1 MERPLTPSRRGAFT
15 LLELLVAMAVVAI
28 FVVIA
33 VELATAT
40 LKRTE
45 GVNSKLRA
53 NMQARVVM
61 DWLARDLQ
69 TALVRKDGGEWLRM
83 EPTNLAVGSLSL
95 PMSRLML
102 FSQAGELHLSTSTSG
117 TTTTTNTNSGPAA
130 VSYETD
136 YCDPITLQDN
146 RWNTTALFRVTVDPQ
161 ATFSNLF
168 AAQTPYNLADD
179 FWDSLP
185 TGVGQREAQHLLI
198 QNIAAFQVSFEFTTN
213 GPTTIKSDPDW
224 IFSAGVDGNVRAGGT
239 DYPGATVLSAEVTL
253 WLLEPEGA
261 RALRRASEGAS
272 MTTDEFLAKYA
283 HPFVRKI
290 PLQTQ

>member
-15 LLELLVAMAVVAI
+15 LLELLVAMAVVSI

-33 VELATAT
+33 VELAAAT
-40 LKRTE
+40 LKRAE

-69 TALVRKDGGEWLRM
+69 TSLVRRDGGEWLRM

-102 FSQAGELHLSTSTSG
+102 FSQAGELHLSSAGST
-117 TTTTTNTNSGPAA
+117 TVTNSGPAA

-136 YCDPITLQDN
+136 YCDPITLQAN
-146 RWNTTALFRVTVDPQ
+146 RWNTTALFRVTVEPQ
-161 ATFSNLF
+161 ETFDNGF

-198 QNIAAFQVSFEFTTN
+198 QNIAGFEIAFEFTTN
-213 GPTTIKSDPDW
+213 GPTTIKSDPNW
-224 IFSAGVDGNVRAGGT
+224 IFSAGVDGNVRAGNT
-239 DYPGATVLSAEVTL
+239 TYPGATVLSAEVTL

-261 RALRRASEGAS
+261 RALRRAAEGAS
-272 MTTDEFLAKYA
+272 VTTADFLAKYA